1 MIVKYLLAGKG
12 CSSAPLHLPP
22 PPAAGVVSSPSP
34 SCGALAWAAGEGT
47 PPPNTSAAGR
57 LHSQGGLGP
66 SSRVC
71 AASLSVPGAGGA
83 PLAGSHD
90 DNAAGPHTT
99 PFASLLR
106 EDAGDEVPSGQ
117 LWSVSVTSLWHS
129 GLVTGRLSRSQ
140 PQGLSRTRGE
150 GRCCHRGRGGDF
162 RAEVCVPG
170 RRWPAQRWPGSSATG
185 PRLGSAPSAA
195 QRAPRAAFPE
205 SSRGQDRDGGWGPG
219 CAGPTGARWLCLGLR
234 DLGRGPHL
242 GSQPALGPPSCSG
255 CRALVSGQGRSPPY
269 KVGDTNLN
277 LGPDPAQASQSHGSF

>member
-150 GRCCHRGRGGDF
+150 GRCCHRGRGGDSGLRSVC
-162 RAEVCVPG
+162 RAGGGLRSGGLGAVPRARGWGRRRQQLRGLLGRHSRSRPGGRTGTEGGDRAVPG
-170 RRWPAQRWPGSSATG
+170 PPGRA
-185 PRLGSAPSAA
+185 GSAWGSGTWGGAPTWAPSLPWALPLA
-195 QRAPRAAFPE
+195 LDAE
-205 SSRGQDRDGGWGPG
+205 LW
-219 CAGPTGARWLCLGLR
+219 CLGR
-234 DLGRGPHL
+234 AGPHL
-242 GSQPALGPPSCSG
+242 TRWGTLI
-255 CRALVSGQGRSPPY
+255 
-269 KVGDTNLN
+269 
-277 LGPDPAQASQSHGSF
+277 